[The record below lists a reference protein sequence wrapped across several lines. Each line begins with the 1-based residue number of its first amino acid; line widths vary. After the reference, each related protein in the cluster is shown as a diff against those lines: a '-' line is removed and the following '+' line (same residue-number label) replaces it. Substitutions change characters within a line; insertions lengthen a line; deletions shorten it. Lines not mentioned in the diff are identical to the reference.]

1 MNPPHSLDCATRLA
15 TRPAPLTHAPRVPS
29 RRQNDDAKLAH
40 IEAEYSSGRMLSGEI
55 KMKLVECITPLVL
68 AHQKARA
75 AVTDDTVRAFMSVR
89 KMVV

>member
-1 MNPPHSLDCATRLA
+1 MLG
-15 TRPAPLTHAPRVPS
+15 APTFAKTAPRPRPTPS
-29 RRQNDDAKLAH
+29 QNDDAKLAH